1 MQQPDVTMQ
10 QPDMTTEVEPVVV
23 QSQPPAQMA
32 RGDRDASYDSAKAGK
47 VTRQASD
54 MFAAELDR
62 QLNRPEAW
70 RENAVAQI
78 ETWKQEGAAAQAEKQ
93 KPKKKKKKVHDI
105 VVSPINSN
113 SVSPDTMSPAWSAP
127 AGSSA
132 MAQMTADQYAMPS
145 HQASLGHSYHP
156 MSFNITP
163 EPSR

>member
-1 MQQPDVTMQ
+1 
-10 QPDMTTEVEPVVV
+10 MTTEVKPAMV
-23 QSQPPAQMA
+23 QSQAPVQMT
-32 RGDRDASYDSAKAGK
+32 GGEPDVSFNSAKAGK

-62 QLNRPEAW
+62 QLNRHP
-70 RENAVAQI
+70 NAVAQI
-78 ETWKQEGAAAQAEKQ
+78 ETWKQEGNAAQSEKQ

-113 SVSPDTMSPAWSAP
+113 SISPDTMSPAWSAP

-145 HQASLGHSYHP
+145 HQPSLGHSYHP